1 MVSFSCRPFYFLPSP
16 PPLPRKNLTSFPQS
30 SPDELVELQDKLW
43 RPLVSWAE
51 VISFSHSCFCLFL
64 FIYFFFFGGEQEHFK
79 IKFAVNADDAII
91 LAPHPPETVKTL
103 SDYVSKLNSW
113 ELIGFEHAVRASK
126 SVIIP
131 LALNHRVVSVDQ
143 AADGTESISFFFFKI
158 YFCLILLYKPL
169 APRCSIKSDDGA
181 RSRTHTT
188 WTTKTSVCVSDHLF
202 SFLAC

>member
-1 MVSFSCRPFYFLPSP
+1 L
-16 PPLPRKNLTSFPQS
+16 L
-30 SPDELVELQDKLW
+30 
-43 RPLVSWAE
+43 
-51 VISFSHSCFCLFL
+51 I
-64 FIYFFFFGGEQEHFK
+64 FIYLFFFFGGEQEHFK

-143 AADGTESISFFFFKI
+143 AADGTESISFFF
-158 YFCLILLYKPL
+158 
-169 APRCSIKSDDGA
+169 
-181 RSRTHTT
+181 
-188 WTTKTSVCVSDHLF
+188 
-202 SFLAC
+202 